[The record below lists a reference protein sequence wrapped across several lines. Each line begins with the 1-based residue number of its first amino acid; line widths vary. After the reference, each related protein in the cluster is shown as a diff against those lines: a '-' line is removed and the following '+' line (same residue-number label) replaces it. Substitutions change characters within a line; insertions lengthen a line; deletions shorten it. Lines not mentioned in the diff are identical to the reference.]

1 MKNKIKFKDKNHEE
15 MYKILLER
23 CKRVDEETTPVM
35 YLLSLVC
42 ANRGTFTCAEQM
54 FDFKEMCIR
63 PDNFEQPWQTSS
75 SAKAIRLAFVLWNG
89 FPTEEEQERN
99 SVYNIFGYSSWD
111 KYFIEAI
118 KLRYPTTC

>member
-1 MKNKIKFKDKNHEE
+1 MLFESEKHETLYNTLINK
-15 MYKILLER
+15 
-23 CKRVDEETTPVM
+23 CQRVDEETKPVM
-35 YLLSLVC
+35 YLLAL
-42 ANRGTFTCAEQM
+42 TCDMSRAKQM

-75 SAKAIRLAFVLWNG
+75 SARAIRLAFVLWNG
-89 FPTEEEQERN
+89 FPTEEEQELN

-118 KLRYPTTC
+118 RLRYPTTC

>member
-1 MKNKIKFKDKNHEE
+1 MAKKIIFKDENHQD
-15 MYKILLER
+15 MYFALLKK
-23 CKRVDEETTPVM
+23 CKRVDEETKPVM
-35 YLLSLVC
+35 YLLALACNMS
-42 ANRGTFTCAEQM
+42 RAEQM

-63 PDNFEQPWQTSS
+63 ADNFEQPWQTSS
-75 SAKAIRLAFVLWNG
+75 STRAIRLAFVLWNG

-118 KLRYPTTC
+118 RLRYPTTC

>member
-1 MKNKIKFKDKNHEE
+1 MFKDKEHEN
-15 MYKILLER
+15 MYTELLNKCNR
-23 CKRVDEETTPVM
+23 ADEEVKSVM
-35 YLLSLVC
+35 YLLAL
-42 ANRGTFTCAEQM
+42 TCNMSRAEQM

-75 SAKAIRLAFVLWNG
+75 STRAIRLAFVLWNG
-89 FPTEEEQERN
+89 FPSEKEQEFN
-99 SVYNIFGYSSWD
+99 NIYNIFGYSSWD